1 MSIAIVIPARR
12 SSSRLKNKNILK
24 IKVVSLINRAIN
36 FSKKIK
42 FCKKIIIT
50 TDIPKSKIN
59 FDQKETIFIKRPKHL
74 AGNKSKIYKTI
85 IYIDRYLKKKKKLKI
100 NSILMLQPTS
110 PFRSI
115 NQINKAYKIFKKNK
129 MKFSL
134 ISLTE
139 IKAKKNQKNH
149 LRLFNIK
156 KNKLFLQNKNN
167 NKKKL
172 KRFMANGNFYF
183 TSINFLKKNKSFV
196 KDKNTIPFIINN
208 KKLSV
213 DIDERKD
220 YLYAKKKA

>member
-24 IKVVSLINRAIN
+24 IKGVSLIDRVIN

-59 FDQKETIFIKRPKHL
+59 FDQKEIIFVKRPKYL
-74 AGNKSKIYKTI
+74 AGNKSKIYETV

-100 NSILMLQPTS
+100 KSILMLQPTS

-139 IKAKKNQKNH
+139 IKSEKSQKNH

-156 KNKLFLQNKNN
+156 KNRLFLQNEKN

-183 TSINFLKKNKSFV
+183 ASINFLKRNKSFV
-196 KDKNTIPFIINN
+196 DDKNTIPFIINN
-208 KKLSV
+208 KKLSI